1 MANLPI
7 NIAGQSVEEVLAKA
21 GGNNVLIPEGIYKAM
36 FVEGALADTKSGTG
50 KMLVMKAVITEG
62 QYAQTEFTERLN
74 IVNDNATAVKIAVE
88 TLARIAKAVG
98 LDKTPANSDA
108 LLRKPLL
115 ITVKT
120 EKSNGTYT
128 DNDGNTKPYPDRSA
142 IDAKGYKPL
151 PVAALGGPAASQSPF
166 AGQSFS
172 TEPNS
177 AGGMPWEQQA

>member
-7 NIAGQSVEEVLAKA
+7 DIAGKSVDEVLANA
-21 GGNNVLIPEGIYKAM
+21 GGKNVLIPEGIYKAM
-36 FVEGALADTKSGTG
+36 FVEGSLADTKGGTG

-62 QYAQTEFTERLN
+62 PHAQTEFTERLN
-74 IVNDNATAVKIAVE
+74 IVNDSATAVKIALE

-98 LDKTPANSDA
+98 LSTTPSNSDA

-115 ITVKT
+115 IAVKT

-128 DNDGNTKPYPDRSA
+128 DNDNNTKPYPDRSA

-151 PVAALGGPAASQSPF
+151 PAVGVGTPAAVAAAPEAPS
-166 AGQSFS
+166 
-172 TEPNS
+172 
-177 AGGMPWEQQA
+177 GMPWMNS